1 MIGPARISRLL
12 SALWFAALVSAILL
26 PRAYAADDLEQS
38 LRSRY
43 GNKTLVL
50 RGFYH
55 ADKLNY
61 DSAGMLAG
69 NLRVGDWTVD
79 GVVHVTSINVSDRR
93 LTIHADRLTLIYDGH
108 ALAFQT
114 SGNKK
119 PKRTSRLR
127 IETEL
132 DAGAVTAEKGQALLA
147 KIFLTPPDRLA
158 DIVPDYWK
166 SCVLAAS
173 ANLGKDRYTACRFGQ
188 ELAAVP
194 GVSQSGQDQDK
205 ELATKIAGAPL
216 VRIGKG
222 VTPPRVRSA
231 PSPEFSTEAREL
243 HYQGT
248 ITLWLVVDTDGKPRN
263 ISIAK
268 PLGMGLD
275 GKAVECVE
283 KWRFDPA
290 QRDGQPVAVEMVVQV
305 DFHLY

>member
-12 SALWFAALVSAILL
+12 FVLLFAALVSAILL
-26 PRAYAADDLEQS
+26 PRAGAADELEQS
-38 LRSRY
+38 LRPRY
-43 GNKTLVL
+43 GNKTVVL

-55 ADKLNY
+55 GDKLKY

-69 NLRVGDWTVD
+69 NLGFGDWTGD
-79 GVVHVTSINVSDRR
+79 GVVRVTSINVSDRR

-132 DAGAVTAEKGQALLA
+132 DADAAPAEKGQALLA

-173 ANLGKDRYTACRFGQ
+173 ENLGKERYTACRFAQ
-188 ELAAVP
+188 ELAAIP
-194 GVSQSGQDQDK
+194 GVSESGHDK
-205 ELATKIAGAPL
+205 DMATKIAGAPL

-222 VTPPRVRSA
+222 VMPPRVRSA
-231 PSPEFSTEAREL
+231 PSPEFSAEAREL

-248 ITLWLVVDTDGKPRN
+248 ITL
-263 ISIAK
+263 
-268 PLGMGLD
+268 
-275 GKAVECVE
+275 
-283 KWRFDPA
+283 
-290 QRDGQPVAVEMVVQV
+290 
-305 DFHLY
+305 